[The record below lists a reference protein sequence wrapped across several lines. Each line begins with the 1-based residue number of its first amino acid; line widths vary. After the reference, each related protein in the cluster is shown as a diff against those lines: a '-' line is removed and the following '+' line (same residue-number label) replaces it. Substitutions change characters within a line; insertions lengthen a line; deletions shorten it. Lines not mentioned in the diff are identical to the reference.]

1 MILAEIKV
9 STMMVIRWQIAVRG
23 NLPSTQMYLFLHSI
37 SSGLGMALASR
48 TEIIWV
54 FQLKGEN
61 KKELAAFLISLW
73 FQQLESWPWLPDK
86 TLNLGSTPQHQSSR
100 SHVSIM
106 CDSAYLSQAEVKF
119 QDTENVFS
127 YSASSSVYTRYEY
140 TFTNKG
146 NSTKKF
152 FKVQISKT
160 LSTANTSIRIFH
172 WLWGN
177 LVAFSFSDNCII
189 FFRYI
194 L

>member
-1 MILAEIKV
+1 M
-9 STMMVIRWQIAVRG
+9 VRG
-23 NLPSTQMYLFLHSI
+23 NLPSTQMYLFLHSM

-61 KKELAAFLISLW
+61 KKRNDCFPNFSLTSTVW
-73 FQQLESWPWLPDK
+73 KLTLTAWQNTKPWLHPSAPVIHDPF
-86 TLNLGSTPQHQSSR
+86 LFMF
-100 SHVSIM
+100 IM

-119 QDTENVFS
+119 QDTENFFS
-127 YSASSSVYTRYEY
+127 CSASSSVYTRYEY

-146 NSTKKF
+146 NSTKNF
-152 FKVQISKT
+152 CKVQISKT

-177 LVAFSFSDNCII
+177 LVAFSFSDNTA
-189 FFRYI
+189 
-194 L
+194 